1 MRVSRPTG
9 WRSLTLAAPMVDS
22 QVHVSVVIP
31 CYNAA
36 EVLGGQLAALQR
48 QTVTFKWEIIVAD
61 NGSSDAT
68 GATAAGFSTEALPIV
83 VCDASAH
90 RGVNHARNVGVR
102 HSRGEFVL
110 LCDADD
116 QVTDG
121 WLAAMDEAFTSG
133 ASLVGGRLVRVT
145 PDRRA
150 VGVADDGLREDL
162 SYLPWPQGANC
173 GFSRRVYDE
182 LGGFDEGY
190 SRGGDETDFFWRA
203 QLRGYNLEYVPAAA
217 ILYTEK
223 PVTKQRFWQ
232 YYYYGRSHVQLFNA
246 FAPTGMPR
254 GSIRSILRAWLNI
267 ARGLVAGVRSGDRRR
282 IAIQHLGQRMGRIGG
297 SAAFRV
303 WYL

>member
-1 MRVSRPTG
+1 MAKPEV
-9 WRSLTLAAPMVDS
+9 AIVDS
-22 QVHVSVVIP
+22 RVHLSVVIP

-36 EVLGGQLAALQR
+36 DVLGGQLAALQR
-48 QTVTFKWEIIVAD
+48 QNVTFTWEIIVAN

-68 GATAAGFSTEALPIV
+68 GATAAGFSTESLPVV
-83 VCDASAH
+83 VCDASAR

-102 HSRGEFVL
+102 HSRGEFIL

-121 WLAAMDEAFTSG
+121 WLAAMSEAFTSG

-145 PDRRA
+145 PDKRP
-150 VGVADDGLREDL
+150 VGVADDGLRMDL

-173 GFSRRVYDE
+173 GFSRAVYDQ

-190 SRGGDETDFFWRA
+190 TRGGDETDFFWRA
-203 QLRGYNLEYVPAAA
+203 QLRGYTLEYVPAAA

-223 PVTKQRFWQ
+223 PVAKQRFWQ
-232 YYYYGRSHVQLFNA
+232 YYYYGRSHVQLFKA
-246 FAPTGMPR
+246 FAATGMPR
-254 GSIRSILRAWLNI
+254 GSIRSTVRAWLNI
-267 ARGLVAGVRSGDRRR
+267 IRGLVAGARSGDRRR
-282 IAIQHLGQRMGRIGG
+282 IAIQHLGQRVGRIGG

>member
-1 MRVSRPTG
+1 
-9 WRSLTLAAPMVDS
+9 MVDS
-22 QVHVSVVIP
+22 RVHVSVVIP

-36 EVLGGQLAALQR
+36 GVLGGQLVALQR
-48 QTVTFKWEIIVAD
+48 QIASFKWEIIVAD
-61 NGSSDAT
+61 NGSTDAT
-68 GATAAGFSTEALPIV
+68 AFTAAQYSTQSLPVV

-102 HSRGEFVL
+102 NSRGDFIL

-121 WLAAMDEAFTSG
+121 WLAAMSEAFTSG
-133 ASLVGGRLVRVT
+133 ASLVGGRLMRVT
-145 PDRRA
+145 PDRRP
-150 VGVADDGLREDL
+150 VGVADDGLRKDL

-173 GFSRRVYDE
+173 GFSRPVYDE

-190 SRGGDETDFFWRA
+190 TRGGDETDFFWRA
-203 QLRGYNLEYVPAAA
+203 QLRGYTLEYVRAAA

-223 PVTKQRFWQ
+223 PVSKQRFWQ
-232 YYYYGRSHVQLFNA
+232 YYYYGRSHVQLFKA
-246 FAPTGMPR
+246 FAAAGMPR
-254 GSIRSILRAWLNI
+254 GSIWSVLRAWLEI
-267 ARGLVAGVRSGDRRR
+267 LRILVAGVRSGDRRR
-282 IAIQHLGQRMGRIGG
+282 IAIQHLGQRVGRIGG